1 MPELLRMPEVAA
13 NTTEAVLATWTVPVG
28 QAFAAG
34 DTIVTVETE
43 KAIVDVEAEAAG
55 VMLRHLVSE
64 GTLVDVGS
72 PIALLAAV
80 GEAVADVDAALAQ
93 LGIAAGS
100 GSATADAATRAPAS
114 GMATSVPAVGSAP
127 TPVIAPAPAAL
138 DVSPAGQVRRFSSP
152 FARKLAREAG
162 IDLAGL
168 TGTGP
173 GGRIRRRDVEAFLA
187 GRGATTATT
196 TTPTAARPGAA
207 AAGLPSAIPA
217 FGAAEYVDEPVTRI
231 RKAIAARLTESVQTA
246 PHFYLRGGARV
257 DRLLALR
264 REINDGGTIKVSV
277 NDLVVKA
284 VARAHGLVPALNVTW
299 HGDVI
304 RHYARVDVALAIATD
319 AGLVTPVIRGVDRLS
334 LGELVAAT
342 GDVIAR
348 ARARRLQQSELEGG
362 TITVTN
368 LGMFGTEDFSAV
380 INPPQAAILAVG
392 AARPEAVVLD
402 GAVEVATV
410 MRVTLSIDHRPVD
423 GATAA
428 EWLRV
433 FLDLLENPARILV

>member
-13 NTTEAVLATWTVPVG
+13 NTTEAVLATWAVPVG

-34 DTIVTVETE
+34 DTVVTVETE

-55 VMLRHLVSE
+55 VILRHLVAE
-64 GTLVDVGS
+64 GALVDVGS
-72 PIALLAAV
+72 PIALLGAV
-80 GEAVADVDAALAQ
+80 GEVVADVDAALAQ
-93 LGIAAGS
+93 LGLAGGAGPAAAGTS
-100 GSATADAATRAPAS
+100 GVEPPGTADDRATTAPPVAVDAS
-114 GMATSVPAVGSAP
+114 S
-127 TPVIAPAPAAL
+127 
-138 DVSPAGQVRRFSSP
+138 AGQVRQFSSP

-162 IDLAGL
+162 VDLAEL

-173 GGRIRRRDVEAFLA
+173 GGRIRRRDVEGYLA
-187 GRGATTATT
+187 GRGAEAAVPPGQVAP
-196 TTPTAARPGAA
+196 TPVAFALAAPRA
-207 AAGLPSAIPA
+207 LD
-217 FGAAEYVDEPVTRI
+217 AAEHVDEPVSRI

-246 PHFYLRGGARV
+246 PHFYLRGSARV

-264 REINDGGTIKVSV
+264 REINDEGTIKVSV

-284 VARAHGLVPALNVTW
+284 VARAHTLVPALNVTW
-299 HGDVI
+299 NGDVI
-304 RHYARVDVALAIATD
+304 RHYARVDIALAIATD
-319 AGLVTPVIRGVDRLS
+319 AGLVTPVIRGVDRLA

-362 TITVTN
+362 AITVTN

-392 AARPEAVVLD
+392 AARPEAVVVD
-402 GAVEVATV
+402 GQVTVATV

-423 GATAA
+423 GATGA

-433 FLDLLENPARILV
+433 FLGLLENPARILV